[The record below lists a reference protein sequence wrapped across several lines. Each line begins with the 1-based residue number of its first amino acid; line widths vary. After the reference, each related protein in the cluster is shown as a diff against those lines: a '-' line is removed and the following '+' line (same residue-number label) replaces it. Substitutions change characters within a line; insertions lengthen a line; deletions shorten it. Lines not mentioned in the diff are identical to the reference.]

1 MLENLNIKNFRN
13 FQDLQLSK
21 LGRINLITGKNN
33 SGKTSILEAVETL
46 VSVYDP
52 TSLFESMEFRGE
64 VSEALQNK
72 REFLIKN
79 IFHNR
84 NIENQ
89 SNIEISSES
98 QKLTISIKNTEVEQD
113 LYQQHSLF
121 PTSETLNFEWS
132 LVSSSVEPL
141 SFLLS
146 ENSSVIID
154 QMDLR
159 RHAQRIDRLGIES
172 KCVQSIGTSSLN
184 SHEMILL
191 FGQIVLEPEEEIV
204 TEALRAIEPSIQQ
217 IAIISNESLR
227 FRGQRD
233 GLGVRLEGLPQRI
246 SLGSL
251 GDGIWRM
258 LGISLALVS
267 AKGGYLLIDEIDTG
281 LHFSTMKDMWK
292 LISET
297 AKKLNVQVFATTHSS
312 DCWMS
317 LADVVREDESDEI
330 YTIHRIEQDRDQS
343 VMFDNEKII
352 IAERHDMEIR

>member
-1 MLENLNIKNFRN
+1 MLKSLSIVNFRN
-13 FQDLQLSK
+13 FKELQLSK

-33 SGKTSILEAVETL
+33 SGKTSILEAIETL
-46 VSVYDP
+46 VSAYNP

-64 VSEALQNK
+64 VSEASQNRK
-72 REFLIKN
+72 EFFVKN
-79 IFHNR
+79 IFYNR

-98 QKLTISIKNTEVEQD
+98 QKLIISIQSIENKVGT
-113 LYQQHSLF
+113 YQQNLLF
-121 PTSETLNFEWS
+121 PTGEMLDFEWS
-132 LVSSSVEPL
+132 SVNSSESLNFP
-141 SFLLS
+141 LS
-146 ENSSVIID
+146 ENNSVFTDRI
-154 QMDLR
+154 DLR
-159 RHAQRIDRLGIES
+159 RYARHIDKLGVEP
-172 KCVQSIGTSSLN
+172 KCVQSIGTSSLD
-184 SHEMILL
+184 SREMIVL
-191 FGQIVLEPEEEIV
+191 FGEIVLEPEEKIV
-204 TEALRAIEPSIQQ
+204 TEALKAIEPSIQQ
-217 IAIISNESLR
+217 IAITSNQSSR
-227 FRGQRD
+227 FRGKRD
-233 GLGVRLEGLPQRI
+233 GLGVKLEGFSQRI
-246 SLGSL
+246 PLGSL

-297 AKKLNVQVFATTHSS
+297 AKKLDVQVFATTHSS

-317 LADVVREDESDEI
+317 LADVVREDKSGEI
-330 YTIHRIEQDRDQS
+330 YTIHRIEKDKNQS

>member
-1 MLENLNIKNFRN
+1 MLENLSIKNFRN
-13 FQDLQLSK
+13 FQKLRLSK

-46 VSVYDP
+46 ASVYNP
-52 TSLFESMEFRGE
+52 TSLFKSMEFRGE
-64 VSEALQNK
+64 VSETSKNE
-72 REFLIKN
+72 REFLVKN
-79 IFHNR
+79 IFYNR

-98 QKLTISIKNTEVEQD
+98 QNLIISVKNTKSKGNS
-113 LYQQHSLF
+113 YQQNLF
-121 PTSETLNFEWS
+121 PTGETLSFEWS
-132 LVSSSVEPL
+132 LASSLEPL
-141 SFLLS
+141 NFSLS
-146 ENSSVIID
+146 ENNSVIID
-154 QMDLR
+154 QINMRLSA
-159 RHAQRIDRLGIES
+159 RHVDKLGVES
-172 KCVQSIGTSSLN
+172 KCVQSIGTSSLD
-184 SHEMILL
+184 SREMILL
-191 FGQIVLEPEEEIV
+191 FGEIVLEPEEEIV
-204 TEALRAIEPSIQQ
+204 TDALKAIEPSIQQ
-217 IAIISNESLR
+217 IAITSNQSSR
-227 FRGQRD
+227 FRSKRD
-233 GLGVRLEGLPQRI
+233 GLGVKLEGFSQRI
-246 SLGSL
+246 PLGSL

-297 AKKLNVQVFATTHSS
+297 AKKLDVQVFATTHSS

-317 LADVVREDESDEI
+317 LAEVVREDQSDEI
-330 YTIHRIEQDRDQS
+330 YTIHRIEKDRNQS